1 MAKGKGK
8 GGASAGPRKPHGPKR
23 KLFHDWTST
32 MRMHLARAGLLSKY
46 NNYESFALACGA
58 RGKRNPT
65 KAEFNDFILLTREQK
80 DEFFKGLHK

>member
-1 MAKGKGK
+1 
-8 GGASAGPRKPHGPKR
+8 
-23 KLFHDWTST
+23 
-32 MRMHLARAGLLSKY
+32 MHLARAGLLSKY

-80 DEFFKGLHK
+80 DEIFKGLHK